1 MNKMRFGAFVAPFH
15 AQRGQNPTLALHRDV
30 ELVGLLDRLGYDE
43 VWFGEHH
50 SGATEIIASP
60 EVFCA
65 YAAPLTRRI
74 KLGTGAVSLPFHNP
88 LWVAE
93 RAILL
98 DHLTRGRFMLGI
110 GPGILTTDATMIG
123 LDPKAL
129 RDHLVEDLPVLLHL
143 LRSEEPVTAKTAR
156 YELVDA
162 RVQLDPYSD
171 FEIALTSMM
180 STNGPTLAGRYGLGL
195 LQLSGLTTEGMQIL
209 PEHLEVWAKEAQTS
223 GSELPDGGV
232 RVVGIMHLAETRD
245 QAIKDIEFGLDAYFD
260 YTQDVIGG
268 ATVAGRTLA
277 SRLEWVLDAGRAL
290 VGTPVEAIERLKEL
304 DEVSGGRVGAFLHWS
319 QEWASPEATSHS
331 YELFAREVMPAFQ
344 ATTRRLDAAR
354 TFAVENRDRLRAI
367 AGSGVSPAHGR

>member
-1 MNKMRFGAFVAPFH
+1 MRFGAFVAPFH
-15 AQRGQNPTLALHRDV
+15 AQAGQNPTLALHRDV
-30 ELVGLLDRLGYDE
+30 ELVQLLDRLGFDE

-65 YAAPLTRRI
+65 YLAPLTQRI

-110 GPGILTTDATMIG
+110 GPGILNTDATMIG
-123 LDPKAL
+123 LDPKEL
-129 RDHLVEDLPVLLHL
+129 RHHLVEDLPVLMHL
-143 LRSEEPVTAKTAR
+143 LRSDEPISAKTAR

-162 RVQLDPYSD
+162 QLQLDPYSD
-171 FEIALTSMM
+171 FEVALTSMM
-180 STNGPTLAGRYGLGL
+180 SANGPTLAGRYGLGL
-195 LQLSGLTTEGMQIL
+195 LQLSGLTTEGMQVL
-209 PEHLEVWAKEAQTS
+209 PDHLSVMAKEAEVAGAQ
-223 GSELPDGGV
+223 LPDRGV

-245 QAIKDIEFGLDAYFD
+245 QAIKDIEYGLDAYFN

-268 ATVAGRTLA
+268 ATVAGRSLS

-290 VGTPVEAIERLKEL
+290 VGTPAEAIERLEEL
-304 DEVSGGRVGAFLHWS
+304 DEVSGGQVGAFLHWS
-319 QEWASPEATSHS
+319 QEWASPEATNHS
-331 YELFAREVMPAFQ
+331 YELFARHVVPAFQ
-344 ATTRRLDAAR
+344 GTTRRLDQAR
-354 TFAVENRDRLRAI
+354 TWAVDNRDRLRAI
-367 AGSGVSPAHGR
+367 AGSGVSPAHG

>member
-1 MNKMRFGAFVAPFH
+1 MNRMRFGAFVAPFH
-15 AQRGQNPTLALHRDV
+15 AHRGQNPNLALHRDV
-30 ELVGLLDRLGYDE
+30 ELVKLLDRLGFDE
-43 VWFGEHH
+43 AWFGEHH

-65 YAAPLTRRI
+65 YAAPLTQRI
-74 KLGTGAVSLPFHNP
+74 KLGTGAVSLPFHHP

-110 GPGILTTDATMIG
+110 GPGILNTDATMIG

-129 RDHLVEDLPVLLHL
+129 RDHLVEDLPVLMHL
-143 LRSEEPVTAKTAR
+143 LRSEEPISAKTAR

-162 RVQLDPYSD
+162 RTQLDPYSD

-180 STNGPTLAGRYGLGL
+180 SANGPTLAGRYGLGL

-209 PEHLEVWAKEAQTS
+209 PDHLSVMAKEAS
-223 GSELPDGGV
+223 AAGAEPPERGV

-245 QAIKDIEFGLDAYFD
+245 QAIEDIKFGLDAYFD

-268 ATVAGRTLA
+268 ATVAGRSLA

-290 VGTPVEAIERLKEL
+290 VGTPAEAIERLEEL

-331 YELFAREVMPAFQ
+331 YELFARHVMPAFQ
-344 ATTRRLDAAR
+344 GTTRRLDAAR
-354 TFAVENRDRLRAI
+354 AFAVENRDRLRAL